1 MQLNWVRAAIVATCM
16 CLSSGLMAQSSFFT
30 SVRPQASIVIKKH
43 STGADMVEVT
53 VLGSDYPVTVL
64 VAKLDSLGK
73 ILGAGIRGLETSQVE
88 GAFLKATFATNGLV
102 TPEAPKVNLK
112 AVAQMFAFG
121 DRPIKEFTVF
131 YDGLKPDPAIPSKWF
146 APKDVW
152 LFEGQVSAQPRG
164 IEYRVKVNT
173 TNVDEIKMPDEGD
186 RNPKNEQVPEKKQG
200 NIYVLIGIIAGAV
213 GVGLLVYSALLRPRN
228 SAK

>member
-1 MQLNWVRAAIVATCM
+1 M
-16 CLSSGLMAQSSFFT
+16 CLSSGLMAQSSFYT
-30 SVRPQASIVIKKH
+30 SVRPQASIVIKQH
-43 STGADMVEVT
+43 TTGADMVEVT
-53 VLGSDYPVTVL
+53 VLGSDYPVPILT
-64 VAKLDSLGK
+64 AKLDSLGQL
-73 ILGAGIRGLETSQVE
+73 LGSGIRGLQTSKVE

-102 TPEAPKVNLK
+102 TAEAPRVNLK

-121 DRPIKEFTVF
+121 ERPIKEFTVF
-131 YDGLKPDPAIPSKWF
+131 YDGLKPDQSIPSKWF
-146 APKDVW
+146 APKDAW
-152 LFEGQVSAQPRG
+152 LFEGQVSGQPRG

-173 TNVDEIKMPDEGD
+173 ANIDDIKMPNEAD
-186 RNPKNEQVPEKKQG
+186 RNPKIAEVPEKKQG